1 MPVSHDLNRA
11 SEQAGLDGRPI
22 DSPSRHEHFDPA
34 VRNWKDRKM
43 TEKSTSKSIVMYSRA
58 ACPFCVAAR
67 NTLRSKDLAWTE
79 VSLDAEPDKRA
90 EMISRTGRK
99 TVPQIFFG
107 DFHVGGF
114 DDLDALEQAGDLDR
128 ILAG

>member
-1 MPVSHDLNRA
+1 
-11 SEQAGLDGRPI
+11 
-22 DSPSRHEHFDPA
+22 
-34 VRNWKDRKM
+34 M
-43 TEKSTSKSIVMYSRA
+43 TEKPIVMYSRA
-58 ACPFCVAAR
+58 SCPFCVAAR
-67 NTLRSKDLAWTE
+67 NMFKKRDLIWTE

-99 TVPQIFFG
+99 TVPQIFIG

-128 ILAG
+128 ILSS

>member
-1 MPVSHDLNRA
+1 
-11 SEQAGLDGRPI
+11 
-22 DSPSRHEHFDPA
+22 
-34 VRNWKDRKM
+34 M
-43 TEKSTSKSIVMYSRA
+43 TEKSIVMYSRA

-67 NTLRSKDLAWTE
+67 NIFRGKNLTWTE

-99 TVPQIFFG
+99 TVPQIFIG

-114 DDLDALEQAGDLDR
+114 DDLNALEQAGDLDR
-128 ILAG
+128 ILTS